1 MNDDMPPRESCML
14 KSSMVATF
22 TNPETQVPT
31 PVRKGAIID
40 LSDNNGR
47 TALSFAAEKGLLG
60 EVMLLLESNAD
71 TDLRDDT
78 GRSPLLWALFHNHT
92 DVAKLLL
99 EKDIN
104 VNVKDREGR
113 TALSLC
119 AGRGLTEIAQLLVN
133 KGADLDSKD
142 EDDRPPISYAARW
155 GYTEIVCLLIDGG
168 ADPNLVEELQWEE
181 FQTPVCWA
189 VEYGQEAVV
198 RTFLAKTNALQA
210 CENTCSDHR
219 KPLMLAFG
227 SQSEAMVKLL
237 LDHGADL
244 WGYLSNDG
252 PLAWAAELGR
262 YNMVQIFLQ
271 HETRAYED
279 RQSHMFSALML
290 AAESDHGG
298 IVELLLEDGALE
310 GQGAYQTAWDLAE
323 CFGQEEVMTTLDPYL
338 TNEDGDGK

>member
-1 MNDDMPPRESCML
+1 MPLRES
-14 KSSMVATF
+14 A
-22 TNPETQVPT
+22 NP
-31 PVRKGAIID
+31 D

-47 TALSFAAEKGLLG
+47 TALSLAAEKGLLG
-60 EVMLLLESNAD
+60 EAVLLLENNAD
-71 TDLRDDT
+71 ADLRDDT
-78 GRSPLLWALFHNHT
+78 GRSPLLWALFHNHA

-99 EKDIN
+99 EKDVN
-104 VNVKDREGR
+104 VNIKDREGR

-119 AGRGLTEIAQLLVN
+119 AGRGLTEIAQLLVK

-155 GYTEIVCLLIDGG
+155 GYTEIVSLLIDEG
-168 ADPNLVEELQWEE
+168 ADPNLVEELQWQE
-181 FQTPVCWA
+181 FQAPICWA

-210 CENTCSDHR
+210 CEDICSEHR
-219 KPLMLAFG
+219 KPLMLAFH

-244 WGYLSNDG
+244 WGYCSNDG

-271 HETRAYED
+271 HETQAYGE

-290 AAESDHGG
+290 AAQSGHGG

-310 GQGAYQTAWDLAE
+310 GQGAYQTAWELAE
-323 CFGQEEVMTTLDPYL
+323 CFGNEEVMTTLDPYL
-338 TNEDGDGK
+338 TNEDRDGE

>member
-1 MNDDMPPRESCML
+1 MDDELPPRESCKL
-14 KSSMVATF
+14 KPLMVASPIS
-22 TNPETQVPT
+22 PEMQVPM
-31 PVRKGAIID
+31 PLHKGANPD

-47 TALSFAAEKGLLG
+47 TDLSFVAEKDLLG
-60 EVMLLLESNAD
+60 EVTLLLESNAD
-71 TDLRDDT
+71 ADLCDDT

-99 EKDIN
+99 EKDID

-155 GYTEIVCLLIDGG
+155 GYTEVVCMLIDEG

-181 FQTPVCWA
+181 FQAPICWA
-189 VEYGQEAVV
+189 VEYGQEAVL

-210 CENTCSDHR
+210 CENTCSEHR

-237 LDHGADL
+237 LDHDADL
-244 WGYLSNDG
+244 WGYCSNDG

-271 HETRAYED
+271 HETQAYED

-290 AAESDHGG
+290 AAESGHGG
-298 IVELLLEDGALE
+298 IVELLLEDGALD

-323 CFGQEEVMTTLDPYL
+323 CFGHEEVMATLDPYL
-338 TNEDGDGK
+338 INKDGNGK